1 LLDANA
7 SFSHFTIDLYSL
19 PPERNEKFVYLEYWN
34 RQVSAQ
40 WNRFLPLRTDP
51 GNRIRRVDIK
61 NRREKKKKKS
71 LELTQQKNT

>member
-7 SFSHFTIDLYSL
+7 SFSHFTVDLYRL